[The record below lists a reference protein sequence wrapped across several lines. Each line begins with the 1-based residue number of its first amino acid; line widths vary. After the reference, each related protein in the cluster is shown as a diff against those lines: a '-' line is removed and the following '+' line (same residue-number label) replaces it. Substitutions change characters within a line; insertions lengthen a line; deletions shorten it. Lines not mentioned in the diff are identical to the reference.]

1 MRGWGVCTS
10 RCSHERLDEVT
21 PKNWD
26 FALRPLRRVVETFVL
41 WKDGKSVS

>member
-1 MRGWGVCTS
+1 MCTS